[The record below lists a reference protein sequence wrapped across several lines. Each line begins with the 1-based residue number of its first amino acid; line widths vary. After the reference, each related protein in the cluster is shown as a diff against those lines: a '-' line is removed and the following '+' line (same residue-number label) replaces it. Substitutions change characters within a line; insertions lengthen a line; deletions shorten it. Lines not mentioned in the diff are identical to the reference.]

1 MISRKR
7 GFRAMMFGLVAA
19 AGLALAPAA
28 FAGGH
33 VGIGISVPG
42 VSVGYWGGHHGRG
55 FVDVG
60 VGGYGGYYAP
70 GYYSSGYYDPYYSP
84 VVYDSYY
91 YSYPHRV
98 YYGGYYPSHRYYRGG
113 YNHGGY
119 NHGGYNHDGYNH
131 HHR

>member
-28 FAGGH
+28 FARGH
-33 VGIGISVPG
+33 VGIGISAPG

-55 FVDVG
+55 YVDVG
-60 VGGYGGYYAP
+60 VGGYYGGYYAP
-70 GYYSSGYYDPYYSP
+70 AYYDTGYYDPYYAP
-84 VVYDSYY
+84 VVYDSY

-98 YYGGYYPSHRYYRGG
+98 YYRGGYYPSHHYYRGD
-113 YNHGGY
+113 YY
-119 NHGGYNHDGYNH
+119 R
-131 HHR
+131 HHRHYR

>member
-42 VSVGYWGGHHGRG
+42 VSVGYYGGHHGRG
-55 FVDVG
+55 YVDVG
-60 VGGYGGYYAP
+60 GYYGGYYAP
-70 GYYSSGYYDPYYSP
+70 SYYYDPYYAP

-91 YSYPHRV
+91 YPYPHRV
-98 YYGGYYPSHRYYRGG
+98 YYRGYYPSHHYYRGD
-113 YNHGGY
+113 YR
-119 NHGGYNHDGYNH
+119 H
-131 HHR
+131 HHYR